1 MRENSGNTK
10 IKIIKLSKEKK
21 MILVD
26 FLNDVTN
33 KYPKHD
39 AKLIKNHFF
48 FDKTA
53 RNKNNEFHKS

>member
-1 MRENSGNTK
+1 
-10 IKIIKLSKEKK
+10 

-33 KYPKHD
+33 KYPRHD
-39 AKLIKNHFF
+39 AKLINFF

-53 RNKNNEFHKS
+53 RNKNNELHKS

>member
-1 MRENSGNTK
+1 
-10 IKIIKLSKEKK
+10 

-48 FDKTA
+48 LIKRLETKIMNFIKA
-53 RNKNNEFHKS
+53 SNRIRNWFEY